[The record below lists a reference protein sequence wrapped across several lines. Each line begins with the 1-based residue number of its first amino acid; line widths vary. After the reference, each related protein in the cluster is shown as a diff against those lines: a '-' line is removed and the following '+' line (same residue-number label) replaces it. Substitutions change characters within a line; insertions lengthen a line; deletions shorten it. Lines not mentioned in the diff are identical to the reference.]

1 MDRLAQ
7 QLFICFLA
15 LAAILVLEYY
25 TDIDLWIQDL
35 LYVSESRQWV
45 VNPLLHQKL
54 TWFFYKGPKFFYGAV
69 CFSAVVYLLLS
80 RRVKSLR
87 RHNRSVWVLLL
98 SLVLVPL
105 IVASAKYFTNVYCPY
120 QLNVYN
126 GAYPFVRI
134 LEAYPADFVQLKNGR
149 CFPAGHATVGFA
161 FMALYFCFH
170 DRLLKWCGVAF
181 GLTLGWTTAVY
192 QMFRGQHFLS
202 HGLFTMVASLAVI
215 LLVNYAVRF
224 FYEDKLQKRIYKR
237 GN

>member
-87 RHNRSVWVLLL
+87 RHNDAKIRSRDRRLAFLLRLKRHEIKTNHAAGKMNLPDTVCENLLFPVHSERL
-98 SLVLVPL
+98 SV
-105 IVASAKYFTNVYCPY
+105 S
-120 QLNVYN
+120 
-126 GAYPFVRI
+126 
-134 LEAYPADFVQLKNGR
+134 
-149 CFPAGHATVGFA
+149 
-161 FMALYFCFH
+161 
-170 DRLLKWCGVAF
+170 
-181 GLTLGWTTAVY
+181 
-192 QMFRGQHFLS
+192 
-202 HGLFTMVASLAVI
+202 
-215 LLVNYAVRF
+215 
-224 FYEDKLQKRIYKR
+224 
-237 GN
+237 

>member
-126 GAYPFVRI
+126 GVYPFVRI

-170 DRLLKWCGVAF
+170 DRLLKWCGLAF